1 MTHCSNPNHRLM
13 ISATIAGVAALSALL
28 VVAAPGAGEAHAHG
42 YSTPSGDAVGRPGLD
57 NPAPVMRL
65 AQAIGDHIYN
75 QNTPLNK
82 VFDASPAGQNYHTM
96 FGSPDYEIPTHGSNG
111 TFKGVLNMPGSL
123 RDAYNGAQTAGRGL
137 PEEED
142 LPGTAIRAVSRAPAQ
157 TPHETSGGHSGA
169 SHETSGGHSGAPR
182 AAASIPAKCATL
194 VNRTTLRAQGSC

>member
-142 LPGTAIRAVSRAPAQ
+142 LPGTAIRAVSRAPAP
-157 TPHETSGGHSGA
+157 TPHETSWGHSGA

>member
-142 LPGTAIRAVSRAPAQ
+142 LPGTAIRAVSRAPAP

-169 SHETSGGHSGAPR
+169 SHATSGGHSGAPR

>member
-28 VVAAPGAGEAHAHG
+28 VVAAPGAGEAHAHV

-111 TFKGVLNMPGSL
+111 TFNGVLNMPGSL

-142 LPGTAIRAVSRAPAQ
+142 LPGTAIRAVSRAPAP

>member
-1 MTHCSNPNHRLM
+1 M
-13 ISATIAGVAALSALL
+13 AALSALL
-28 VVAAPGAGEAHAHG
+28 VVAAPGAGEAHANG

-142 LPGTAIRAVSRAPAQ
+142 LPGTAIRAVSRAPAP